1 MRHDKCKGSKQ
12 VGKERAKELDVALT
26 WAQYWD
32 LAAATRSFNTGWDW
46 ETKGVTAWM
55 TAVNLEGGFK
65 PETNRREQPNE
76 TLRNQT
82 QKMTFSCSTAH
93 PGAKAASHLTSWQN
107 KTQVKS
113 CCLHLQASVTY
124 TSLCVLPG
132 ASASSFGD
140 VPLISLQLLW
150 CPKSYIHPS
159 CPLTTLKKDLTL
171 ISEILICIYKN
182 VRFLYILHVSYS

>member
-107 KTQVKS
+107 KNQVKS
-113 CCLHLQASVTY
+113 CCLTTLLASTGLSNLHIIVCPPWGICFFLWWCPTDLPSASLVSKVLH
-124 TSLCVLPG
+124 TSLLPTHYSQERLN
-132 ASASSFGD
+132 AN
-140 VPLISLQLLW
+140 LW
-150 CPKSYIHPS
+150 
-159 CPLTTLKKDLTL
+159 DLNMYL
-171 ISEILICIYKN
+171 
-182 VRFLYILHVSYS
+182 